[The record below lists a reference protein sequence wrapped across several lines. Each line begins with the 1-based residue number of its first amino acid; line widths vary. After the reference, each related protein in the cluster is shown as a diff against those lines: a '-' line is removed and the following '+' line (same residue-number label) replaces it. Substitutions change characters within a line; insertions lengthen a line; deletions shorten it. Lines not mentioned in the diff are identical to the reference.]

1 MLASMAQAL
10 SLWLVR
16 TLELAGALTLA
27 VLLATVTVSVALRY
41 VAASGFTGAEEAASW
56 LLVTLVSIGLP
67 LASSAKGLRIDLFE
81 RRLTSSHGG
90 EQAPTARGSEPI
102 VYDGRAKPFSSE
114 NRFARQ
120 ELRTIF
126 TGAITLLA
134 CLILI
139 AGSGKAALD
148 LGGVS
153 PSLGLSEG
161 LRPAMLSAGAALAIV
176 AILLR
181 HLAEGRLVA
190 FASMLAIAV
199 GLHWVVGAV
208 PPLDLVSPSFML
220 CCLALVAILAGTPL
234 PHAFIA
240 AGYVAVAFGAP
251 MPEEAMA
258 VTTLS
263 GLSRYLLT
271 AIPFFLLAGALLT
284 ASGIASDLVCFAAA
298 LVGHRRAGLGQTVLL
313 TGVLFSGASGSSIAN
328 AAFGTAAFMP
338 QLTAHGTP
346 PARAGALIAAVS
358 VLDNIIPPS
367 IAFLILAAAA
377 DLSTGKLLAG
387 GFVAGLL
394 MAATLAVAIH
404 VNGTTTARTAR
415 ASAAECRRFGMR
427 ALPAFGLGVIVVA
440 GIRAGVVSPTEAAAL
455 AAAYTLIA
463 VFLKRTAVYEVC
475 AAFRQSA
482 RETAAILLL
491 IGSAAPFA
499 FLIAV
504 DGVAAHLSSAATWLG
519 SNPFL
524 VIAALN
530 LLLLGVGLFLDIG
543 AAILLFA
550 PLTLPIAASAG
561 IDPIHFGVILVV
573 NLMIGGLTPPVGIL
587 VQTVGNASG
596 VPAVALFAAS
606 RPHLLALLSALGL
619 LSFSAALVACF

>member
-1 MLASMAQAL
+1 MLTNTAQTF
-10 SLWLVR
+10 SLRLER
-16 TLELAGALTLA
+16 TLEFVGALLLA
-27 VLLATVTVSVALRY
+27 LLLATVTLSIVLRY
-41 VAASGFTGAEEAASW
+41 VAASGFVGAEEAASW
-56 LLVTLVSIGLP
+56 LLVALVSIGLP
-67 LASSAKGLRIDLFE
+67 FASTASGLQIDLFE
-81 RRLTSSHGG
+81 GG
-90 EQAPTARGSEPI
+90 SASGQALIARGLSPNA
-102 VYDGRAKPFSSE
+102 GRRNGKISLWTRRCAPRDLRALFS
-114 NRFARQ
+114 
-120 ELRTIF
+120 
-126 TGAITLLA
+126 GVITLLA
-134 CLILI
+134 CIVLIS
-139 AGSGKAALD
+139 GSGNAALD
-148 LGGVS
+148 LGGIS

-161 LRPAMLSAGAALAIV
+161 LRPAMLSAGGVLAIV

-181 HLAEGRLVA
+181 HLAESRLVA
-190 FASMLAIAV
+190 FVLMLLVAV
-199 GLHWVVGAV
+199 GLHWAVGVA
-208 PPLDLVSPSFML
+208 PALGLASPSVML
-220 CCLALVAILAGTPL
+220 CCLALAGILGGTPL

-240 AGYVAVAFGAP
+240 AAYVTVAFGAP
-251 MPEEAMA
+251 MPEEAM
-258 VTTLS
+258 VTATLS

-284 ASGIASDLVCFAAA
+284 ASGIASDLVRFAAA

-338 QLTAHGTP
+338 QLTARGTP
-346 PARAGALIAAVS
+346 PERAGALIAAVS

-387 GFVAGLL
+387 GFVAGLV
-394 MAATLAVAIH
+394 MAATLAIAIH
-404 VNGTTTARTAR
+404 LNGATTASADR
-415 ASAAECRRFGMR
+415 ASASECRRFGMR
-427 ALPAFGLGVIVVA
+427 ALPAFGLGIIVVA
-440 GIRAGVVSPTEAAAL
+440 GIRAGVVAPTEAAAL
-455 AAAYTLIA
+455 AAAYTLVAAI
-463 VFLKRTAVYEVC
+463 LKRTAVQEIG

-491 IGSAAPFA
+491 IGTAAPFA

-504 DGVAAHLSSAATWLG
+504 DGVAAQVSSTASWLG

-550 PLTLPIAASAG
+550 PLTLPVAVSAG

-587 VQTVGNASG
+587 VQTVGNAAG
-596 VPAVALFAAS
+596 VSVVALFAAS
-606 RPHLLALLSALGL
+606 RPYLLALLSALAL
-619 LSFSAALVACF
+619 LSFSAALAACF

>member
-1 MLASMAQAL
+1 MLANVAQSL
-10 SLWLVR
+10 SRRLER
-16 TLELAGALTLA
+16 TLELAGALVLGA
-27 VLLATVTVSVALRY
+27 LLATVTLSVALRY
-41 VAASGFTGAEEAASW
+41 LAASGFTGTEEAASW
-56 LLVTLVSIGLP
+56 LLVGLVTIGLP
-67 LASSAKGLRIDLFE
+67 LASTAGGLRIDLFE
-81 RRLTSSHGG
+81 GGSSPTRGRDPGQAERDAPPLREEHKCQAVSRARRVAT
-90 EQAPTARGSEPI
+90 R
-102 VYDGRAKPFSSE
+102 D
-114 NRFARQ
+114 
-120 ELRTIF
+120 LRTLF
-126 TGAITLLA
+126 SGVITLLA
-134 CLILI
+134 CIVLIS
-139 AGSGKAALD
+139 GSGRAALD

-161 LRPAMLSAGAALAIV
+161 LRPAMLSAGAVVAIV
-176 AILLR
+176 AILLS
-181 HLAEGRLVA
+181 HLAQKRVVA
-190 FASMLAIAV
+190 FGLMLAIAI
-199 GLHWVVGAV
+199 GLHWAVGAAQV
-208 PPLDLVSPSFML
+208 LNVVSPSFML
-220 CCLALVAILAGTPL
+220 CCLALAAILAGTPL

-240 AGYVAVAFGAP
+240 AAYVVVAFGAP

-258 VTTLS
+258 AATLS

-284 ASGIASDLVCFAAA
+284 ASGIASDLVRFAAA

-338 QLTAHGTP
+338 QLTARGTP
-346 PARAGALIAAVS
+346 PERAGALIAAVS

-387 GFVAGLL
+387 GFVAGLV
-394 MAATLAVAIH
+394 MAATLAFAIH
-404 VNGTTTARTAR
+404 LTGATAASTDR
-415 ASAAECRRFGMR
+415 ASAEECRRSGVR
-427 ALPAFGLGVIVVA
+427 ALPAFGLGIIVVA
-440 GIRAGVVSPTEAAAL
+440 GIRAGAVSPTEAAAL

-463 VFLKRTAVYEVC
+463 AGFKRTTAREVG

-491 IGSAAPFA
+491 IGSATPFA

-504 DGVAAHLSSAATWLG
+504 DGLAAQASSAASWLG

-524 VIAALN
+524 VIAVLN

-550 PLTLPIAASAG
+550 PLTLPVAVSAG

-606 RPHLLALLSALGL
+606 RPYLLALLSALAL
-619 LSFSAALVACF
+619 LSFSAALAACF

>member
-1 MLASMAQAL
+1 MLANTAQTL
-10 SLWLVR
+10 SLRLER
-16 TLELAGALTLA
+16 TLEFVGALLLA
-27 VLLATVTVSVALRY
+27 LLLATVTLSVVLRY

-56 LLVTLVSIGLP
+56 LLVALVSIGLP
-67 LASSAKGLRIDLFE
+67 LASTAGGWRIDLFE
-81 RRLTSSHGG
+81 ARPASDQTQIAGGISLNVDHRNGKTSLWTRRC
-90 EQAPTARGSEPI
+90 APR
-102 VYDGRAKPFSSE
+102 DLRALVS
-114 NRFARQ
+114 
-120 ELRTIF
+120 
-126 TGAITLLA
+126 GAITLLA
-134 CLILI
+134 CIVLI
-139 AGSGKAALD
+139 SGGGNAALD

-161 LRPAMLSAGAALAIV
+161 LRPAMLSAGGMLAIV

-181 HLAEGRLVA
+181 HLAESRLVA
-190 FASMLAIAV
+190 FVSMLWVAV
-199 GLHWVVGAV
+199 GLHWAVGV
-208 PPLDLVSPSFML
+208 PPALGLASPSVIL
-220 CCLALVAILAGTPL
+220 CCLALAAILGGTPL

-240 AGYVAVAFGAP
+240 AAYVTVAFGAP
-251 MPEEAMA
+251 MPEEAMVA
-258 VTTLS
+258 ATLS

-284 ASGIASDLVCFAAA
+284 ASGIASDLVRFAAA
-298 LVGHRRAGLGQTVLL
+298 LVGHCRAGLGQTVLL

-338 QLTAHGTP
+338 QLTARGTP
-346 PARAGALIAAVS
+346 PERAGALIAAVS

-387 GFVAGLL
+387 GFVAGLV

-404 VNGTTTARTAR
+404 LNGATTASDDR
-415 ASAAECRRFGMR
+415 ASASECRRFGMR
-427 ALPAFGLGVIVVA
+427 ALPAFGLGIIVVA
-440 GIRAGVVSPTEAAAL
+440 GIRAGVVAPTEAAAL
-455 AAAYTLIA
+455 AAAYTLVAAI
-463 VFLKRTAVYEVC
+463 LKRTAVQEIG

-482 RETAAILLL
+482 RETAAILLM

-504 DGVAAHLSSAATWLG
+504 DGVAAQVSSAASWLG

-550 PLTLPIAASAG
+550 PLTLPVAVSAG

-587 VQTVGNASG
+587 VQTLGDASG
-596 VPAVALFAAS
+596 VPVVALFAAS
-606 RPHLLALLSALGL
+606 RPYLLALLSALAL
-619 LSFSAALVACF
+619 LSFSAALAACF

>member
-1 MLASMAQAL
+1 MLASVAQAL
-10 SLWLVR
+10 SLRLER
-16 TLELAGALTLA
+16 TLELGGALLLA
-27 VLLATVTVSVALRY
+27 LLLATVTLSVVLRY
-41 VAASGFTGAEEAASW
+41 VAASGFVGAEEAASW
-56 LLVTLVSIGLP
+56 LLVALVSIGLP
-67 LASSAKGLRIDLFE
+67 LASTASGLRIDLFE
-81 RRLTSSHGG
+81 RGPASG
-90 EQAPTARGSEPI
+90 QALAARGLSQS
-102 VYDGRAKPFSSE
+102 VGRRNGKTSLWTRRCAPRDLRALFS
-114 NRFARQ
+114 
-120 ELRTIF
+120 
-126 TGAITLLA
+126 GAITLLA
-134 CLILI
+134 CIVVI
-139 AGSGKAALD
+139 SGSGKAALD

-161 LRPAMLSAGAALAIV
+161 LRPAMLSAGGMLAIV

-181 HLAEGRLVA
+181 HLAESRLVA
-190 FASMLAIAV
+190 FVLMLSVAV
-199 GLHWVVGAV
+199 GLHWAAGVAPTLGLA
-208 PPLDLVSPSFML
+208 SPSVML
-220 CCLALVAILAGTPL
+220 CCLALAAILGGTPL

-240 AGYVAVAFGAP
+240 AAYVTVAFGAS
-251 MPEEAMA
+251 MPEEAMVA
-258 VTTLS
+258 AALS

-284 ASGIASDLVCFAAA
+284 ASGIARDLVRFAAA

-338 QLTAHGTP
+338 QLTARGMP
-346 PARAGALIAAVS
+346 PERAGALIAAVS

-387 GFVAGLL
+387 GFVAGLV

-404 VNGTTTARTAR
+404 LNGATAASANR
-415 ASAAECRRFGMR
+415 ASAGECRRFGVR
-427 ALPAFGLGVIVVA
+427 ALPAFGLGIIVVA
-440 GIRAGVVSPTEAAAL
+440 GIRAGVVAPTEAAAL
-455 AAAYTLIA
+455 AAAYTLVAAI
-463 VFLKRTAVYEVC
+463 VKRTAVQEIG

-504 DGVAAHLSSAATWLG
+504 DGIAAQVSSAASWLG
-519 SNPFL
+519 SNPFI

-550 PLTLPIAASAG
+550 PLTLPVAVSAG
-561 IDPIHFGVILVV
+561 IDPTHFGVILVV

-596 VPAVALFAAS
+596 VPVVALFSAS
-606 RPHLLALLSALGL
+606 RPYLLALLSALAL
-619 LSFSAALVACF
+619 LSFSAALAACF

>member
-1 MLASMAQAL
+1 MLAKAAQAI
-10 SLWLVR
+10 SLRLER
-16 TLELAGALTLA
+16 TLEFAGASVLA
-27 VLLATVTVSVALRY
+27 LLLATVTLSVLLRY
-41 VAASGFTGAEEAASW
+41 AAASGFTGADEAASW
-56 LLVTLVSIGLP
+56 LLVALVAIGLP
-67 LASSAKGLRIDLFE
+67 LTSTARGLRIDLFE
-81 RRLTSSHGG
+81 RRPASD
-90 EQAPTARGSEPI
+90 QAQTKRG
-102 VYDGRAKPFSSE
+102 FSSDVVDSDGTSLWTR
-114 NRFARQ
+114 RFVPR
-120 ELRTIF
+120 ELRALFSGT
-126 TGAITLLA
+126 ITLLA
-134 CLILI
+134 CIVLIS
-139 AGSGKAALD
+139 GSGQAALD

-153 PSLGLSEG
+153 PALGLSEG
-161 LRPAMLSAGAALAIV
+161 IRPAMLTAGGVLAIV

-181 HLAEGRLVA
+181 YLADRRILA
-190 FASMLAIAV
+190 FVSMLAIAV
-199 GLHWVVGAV
+199 ALHWAVGVASAV
-208 PPLDLVSPSFML
+208 APVSPSVML
-220 CCLALVAILAGTPL
+220 CCLALAAILGGTSL
-234 PHAFIA
+234 PHAFISA
-240 AGYVAVAFGAP
+240 AYVAVAFGAP

-258 VTTLS
+258 AATLS

-284 ASGIASDLVCFAAA
+284 ASGIAGDLVRFAAA
-298 LVGHRRAGLGQTVLL
+298 LVGHHRAGLGQTVLL

-328 AAFGTAAFMP
+328 AAFGTAAYMP
-338 QLTAHGTP
+338 QLTARGTA

-387 GFVAGLL
+387 GFVAGLV
-394 MAATLAVAIH
+394 MAATLAIAMH
-404 VNGTTTARTAR
+404 LNGATAASHDR
-415 ASAAECRRFGMR
+415 ASAGECLRFGVR
-427 ALPAFGLGVIVVA
+427 ALPAFGLGIIVVA
-440 GIRAGVVSPTEAAAL
+440 GIRAGVVAPTEAGAL
-455 AAAYTLIA
+455 AAAYTLVAAI
-463 VFLKRTAVYEVC
+463 LKRTSNQEIG

-482 RETAAILLL
+482 RETAAILLM

-504 DGVAAHLSSAATWLG
+504 DGVAAQVSSAAAWLG

-550 PLTLPIAASAG
+550 PLTLPVAVSAG

-596 VPAVALFAAS
+596 VPVVALFSAS
-606 RPHLLALLSALGL
+606 RPYLLALLSALAL
-619 LSFSAALVACF
+619 LSFSAALAACF

>member
-1 MLASMAQAL
+1 MLASVAQAL
-10 SLWLVR
+10 SLRLER

-56 LLVTLVSIGLP
+56 LLVALVSIGLP
-67 LASSAKGLRIDLFE
+67 LASTAKGLRIDLFE
-81 RRLTSSHGG
+81 RRP
-90 EQAPTARGSEPI
+90 APSDGHVQGLLARGELI
-102 VYDGRAKPFSSE
+102 VDDRGTKPFSSE
-114 NRFARQ
+114 NRFVPQ
-120 ELRTIF
+120 DLRAVF
-126 TGAITLLA
+126 SGAVTLLA
-134 CLILI
+134 CIVVI
-139 AGSGKAALD
+139 SGSGKAALD

-161 LRPAMLSAGAALAIV
+161 LRPAMLSVGGMLAIV

-181 HLAEGRLVA
+181 QVADGQLVV

-208 PPLDLVSPSFML
+208 PPLDLVSSSFML
-220 CCLALVAILAGTPL
+220 CCLALLAILAGTPL
-234 PHAFIA
+234 PYAFIA

-258 VTTLS
+258 AATLS

-284 ASGIASDLVCFAAA
+284 ASGIASDLVRFAAA

-346 PARAGALIAAVS
+346 PERAGALIAAVS

-387 GFVAGLL
+387 GFVAGLV
-394 MAATLAVAIH
+394 MAATLALTIH
-404 VNGTTTARTAR
+404 LTGATA
-415 ASAAECRRFGMR
+415 ASADRATVDECRRFGVR
-427 ALPAFGLGVIVVA
+427 ALPAFGLGIIVVA
-440 GIRAGVVSPTEAAAL
+440 GIRAGVVAPTEAAAL
-455 AAAYTLIA
+455 AAAYTLVAAI
-463 VFLKRTAVYEVC
+463 LKRTAVQEIG

-504 DGVAAHLSSAATWLG
+504 DGVAAQVSTAAVWLG

-530 LLLLGVGLFLDIG
+530 LLLLGVGLILDIG
-543 AAILLFA
+543 AGILLFA
-550 PLTLPIAASAG
+550 PLTLPVAVSAG
-561 IDPIHFGVILVV
+561 IDPIHFGVVLVV

-596 VPAVALFAAS
+596 VPVVALFAAS
-606 RPHLLALLSALGL
+606 RPYLLALLSALAL

>member
-1 MLASMAQAL
+1 MLASAAQAL
-10 SLWLVR
+10 SLR
-16 TLELAGALTLA
+16 LERMLEAAGAMVLA
-27 VLLATVTVSVALRY
+27 VLLVTVTVSVALRY
-41 VAASGFTGAEEAASW
+41 LAASGLTGAEEAASW
-56 LLVTLVSIGLP
+56 LLVALVSIGLP
-67 LASSAKGLRIDLFE
+67 LASTAKGLRIDLFAG
-81 RRLTSSHGG
+81 RPGTDCGADHGRGAAQCGG
-90 EQAPTARGSEPI
+90 ENEVQTFLSAKRPTAHDIRS
-102 VYDGRAKPFSSE
+102 VFS
-114 NRFARQ
+114 
-120 ELRTIF
+120 
-126 TGAITLLA
+126 GAITIFACVVLLS
-134 CLILI
+134 
-139 AGSGKAALD
+139 GSGRAALD

-161 LRPAMLSAGAALAIV
+161 LRPAMLSAGAGLAIV
-176 AILLR
+176 AVLLR
-181 HLAEGRLVA
+181 HMAEKRIVEFALMLLVA
-190 FASMLAIAV
+190 G
-199 GLHWVVGAV
+199 GLHSVVGAV
-208 PPLDLVSPSFML
+208 PALTLLSPSLIL
-220 CCLALVAILAGTPL
+220 CCLALVAILAGAPI

-240 AGYVAVAFGAP
+240 AAYMAVSFGSP

-258 VTTLS
+258 AATLS
-263 GLSRYLLT
+263 GLSRYLLS
-271 AIPFFLLAGALLT
+271 AIPFFLLAGGLLT
-284 ASGIASDLVCFAAA
+284 ASGIAGDLVRFAAA

-338 QLTAHGTP
+338 QLTARGTP
-346 PARAGALIAAVS
+346 PERAGALIAAVA

-387 GFVAGLL
+387 GFVAGLV
-394 MAATLAVAIH
+394 MATTLAIAIH
-404 VNGTTTARTAR
+404 LNGATAASERR
-415 ASAAECRRFGMR
+415 ASAAECRRFAVR

-440 GIRAGVVSPTEAAAL
+440 GIRAGIVAPTEAAAL
-455 AAAYTLIA
+455 AALYTLVAAI
-463 VFLKRTAVYEVC
+463 LKRTTVADIG

-504 DGVAAHLSSAATWLG
+504 DGLAAQVSSAASLLG
-519 SNPFL
+519 HNPFL
-524 VIAALN
+524 VIVALN
-530 LLLLGVGLFLDIG
+530 VLLLGVGLFLDIG

-550 PLTLPIAASAG
+550 PLTLPVAVSTG

-596 VPAVALFAAS
+596 VPVVALFAAS
-606 RPHLLALLSALGL
+606 RPYLVALIAALAL
-619 LSFSAALVACF
+619 LSFSAALAACF

>member
-1 MLASMAQAL
+1 MAQAL
-10 SLWLVR
+10 SLRLER

-27 VLLATVTVSVALRY
+27 VLLATVTASVALRY
-41 VAASGFTGAEEAASW
+41 FAASGFTGAEEAASW

-67 LASSAKGLRIDLFE
+67 LASTAKGLRIDLFE
-81 RRLTSSHGG
+81 GRSASRDDRDPRPS
-90 EQAPTARGSEPI
+90 ARDLELI
-102 VYDGRAKPFSSE
+102 VDDEGTKPFSSKKSFM
-114 NRFARQ
+114 RRD
-120 ELRTIF
+120 LRRLLS
-126 TGAITLLA
+126 GAITLLA
-134 CLILI
+134 CIVLIS
-139 AGSGKAALD
+139 GSGKAALD

-153 PSLGLSEG
+153 PALGLSEG
-161 LRPAMLSAGAALAIV
+161 LRPAMLSAGGVLAIV

-181 HLAEGRLVA
+181 HLADGRLPA
-190 FASMLAIAV
+190 FVSMLTIAV
-199 GLHWVVGAV
+199 GLHWAVGAA
-208 PPLDLVSPSFML
+208 PALDLVSPSFML

-258 VTTLS
+258 AATLS
-263 GLSRYLLT
+263 GLSCYLLT

-284 ASGIASDLVCFAAA
+284 ASGIANDLVCFAAA

-328 AAFGTAAFMP
+328 AAFGSTAFMP

-404 VNGTTTARTAR
+404 VNGATTARTAR
-415 ASAAECRRFGMR
+415 ASAGESRRLGVR
-427 ALPAFGLGVIVVA
+427 ALPAFGLGIIVVA

-463 VFLKRTAVYEVC
+463 AFLKRTAVYEVC

-482 RETAAILLL
+482 REAAAILLL

-504 DGVAAHLSSAATWLG
+504 DGVAAHLSSAASWLG

-550 PLTLPIAASAG
+550 PLTLPIAVSAG

-606 RPHLLALLSALGL
+606 RPYLLALLSALGL

>member
-1 MLASMAQAL
+1 MMLARAAQAL
-10 SLWLVR
+10 SLRLER
-16 TLELAGALTLA
+16 TLEMAGGLTLVA
-27 VLLATVTVSVALRY
+27 LLATVTVSVALRY
-41 VAASGFTGAEEAASW
+41 LAASGLTGAEETASW
-56 LLVTLVSIGLP
+56 LLAALVSIGLP
-67 LASSAKGLRIDLFE
+67 LTSTAKGLRIDLFE
-81 RRLTSSHGG
+81 RDAERFD
-90 EQAPTARGSEPI
+90 EENK
-102 VYDGRAKPFSSE
+102 GRAFCSTSRIE
-114 NRFARQ
+114 ARH
-120 ELRTIF
+120 LRAVVSGT
-126 TGAITLLA
+126 ITLFA
-134 CLILI
+134 CIVLIS
-139 AGSGKAALD
+139 GSGQAALD

-153 PSLGLSEG
+153 PSLGLPEG
-161 LRPAMLSAGAALAIV
+161 LRPAMLSAGAGVAIA

-181 HLAEGRLVA
+181 HLAEKRVA
-190 FASMLAIAV
+190 EFGLMLTIAA
-199 GLHWVVGAV
+199 GLHWAVGSAPALAV
-208 PPLDLVSPSFML
+208 LSPSLTL

-240 AGYVAVAFGAP
+240 AAYATVAFGAP
-251 MPEEAMA
+251 MPEQAMA
-258 VTTLS
+258 AATLS

-284 ASGIASDLVCFAAA
+284 ASGIAGDLVRFAAV

-338 QLTAHGTP
+338 QLTARGTSP
-346 PARAGALIAAVS
+346 ERAGALIAAVS

-387 GFVAGLL
+387 GFVAGLV
-394 MAATLAVAIH
+394 MAATLAIAIH
-404 VNGTTTARTAR
+404 LNGAAAAGEGR
-415 ASAAECRRFGMR
+415 ASAADRRRFAVR
-427 ALPAFGLGVIVVA
+427 ALPAFGLGIIVVA
-440 GIRAGVVSPTEAAAL
+440 GIRAGVVAPTEAAAL
-455 AAAYTLIA
+455 AAVYTLLAAI
-463 VFLKRTAVYEVC
+463 LKRTRVDDIGS
-475 AAFRQSA
+475 AFRQSA

-504 DGVAAHLSSAATWLG
+504 DGVAAQVSSAASLLG

-524 VIAALN
+524 VMTALN

-550 PLTLPIAASAG
+550 PLTLPVAVAAG

-606 RPHLLALLSALGL
+606 RPYLVALFAALAL
-619 LSFSAALVACF
+619 LSFSAAVAACF

>member
-1 MLASMAQAL
+1 MAQAL
-10 SLWLVR
+10 SLRLER

-27 VLLATVTVSVALRY
+27 VLLATVTFSVALRY
-41 VAASGFTGAEEAASW
+41 AAASGFTGAEEAASW
-56 LLVTLVSIGLP
+56 LLETLVSIGLP
-67 LASSAKGLRIDLFE
+67 LASTAKGLRIDLFE
-81 RRLTSSHGG
+81 RRLTSSHGRD
-90 EQAPTARGSEPI
+90 QAPTARGSEPI
-102 VYDGRAKPFSSE
+102 VYDGRAKPFSSKK
-114 NRFARQ
+114 RFVPRD
-120 ELRTIF
+120 LHTLF
-126 TGAITLLA
+126 SGAITLLA
-134 CLILI
+134 CIVVI
-139 AGSGKAALD
+139 SGSGKAALD

-153 PSLGLSEG
+153 PLLGLSVG
-161 LRPAMLSAGAALAIV
+161 LRPTVLSAGGALAIV

-181 HLAEGRLVA
+181 HVAKGRLAA
-190 FASMLAIAV
+190 FVSMFTIAV
-199 GLHWVVGAV
+199 GLHWAVGAA
-208 PPLDLVSPSFML
+208 PALDLVSPSFLL
-220 CCLALVAILAGTPL
+220 CCFALVAILAGTPL

-240 AGYVAVAFGAP
+240 AAYLAVAFGAA

-258 VTTLS
+258 AATLS
-263 GLSRYLLT
+263 GMSRYMLT

-284 ASGIASDLVCFAAA
+284 ASGIASDLVRFAAA

-313 TGVLFSGASGSSIAN
+313 TGVLFSGASGSSIAD

-338 QLTAHGTP
+338 QLTVHGTP
-346 PARAGALIAAVS
+346 PERAGALIAAVS

-377 DLSTGKLLAG
+377 DLSTGQLLAG
-387 GFVAGLL
+387 GFFTGLV

-404 VNGTTTARTAR
+404 LNGATTASTAR
-415 ASAAECRRFGMR
+415 ASAGERRRFGMR

-440 GIRAGVVSPTEAAAL
+440 GIRTGVVSPTEAAAL
-455 AAAYTLIA
+455 AAAYTLLAA
-463 VFLKRTAVYEVC
+463 VLKLTAACEVG

-482 RETAAILLL
+482 RESAAILLL

-504 DGVAAHLSSAATWLG
+504 
-519 SNPFL
+519 
-524 VIAALN
+524 LN

-550 PLTLPIAASAG
+550 PLTLPVAVSTG

-596 VPAVALFAAS
+596 VPVVALFAAS
-606 RPHLLALLSALGL
+606 RPYLLALLSALAL
-619 LSFSAALVACF
+619 LSLSAALVACF

>member
-1 MLASMAQAL
+1 MQISPARFL
-10 SLWLVR
+10 SLR
-16 TLELAGALTLA
+16 LERALEVAGALTLA
-27 VLLATVTVSVALRY
+27 VLLAAVMSSVVLRY
-41 VAASGFTGAEEAASW
+41 AAASGVTGAEETASW
-56 LLVTLVSIGLP
+56 LMVALVSIGLP
-67 LASSAKGLRIDLFE
+67 LASTAKGLRIDVFE
-81 RRLTSSHGG
+81 RRRASRPGC
-90 EQAPTARGSEPI
+90 EQGPG
-102 VYDGRAKPFSSE
+102 GRAFSQHTGESTLE
-114 NRFARQ
+114 MRPWGRYLSARHLRF
-120 ELRTIF
+120 LLSNVL
-126 TGAITLLA
+126 TLLA
-134 CLILI
+134 CIVLIS
-139 AGSGKAALD
+139 GSGQAAFD

-153 PSLGLSEG
+153 PWLGLSEG
-161 LRPAMLSAGAALAIV
+161 LRPAMLSAGAVVAIV
-176 AILLR
+176 AILLSDI
-181 HLAEGRLVA
+181 AEKRFAA
-190 FASMLAIAV
+190 FVLSLTIAI
-199 GLHWVVGAV
+199 GLHWVVDAAPVVG
-208 PPLDLVSPSFML
+208 LVSPSLML

-240 AGYVAVAFGAP
+240 AAYLAVSFGAP

-258 VTTLS
+258 AATLS

-284 ASGIASDLVCFAAA
+284 ASGIAGDLVRFASA

-338 QLTAHGTP
+338 QLTEHGTP
-346 PARAGALIAAVS
+346 PERAGALIAAVS

-387 GFVAGLL
+387 GFVAGLV
-394 MAATLAVAIH
+394 MAATLAIAIH
-404 VNGTTTARTAR
+404 LNGATAAR
-415 ASAAECRRFGMR
+415 DGKASASECRRLAVR
-427 ALPAFGLGVIVVA
+427 ALPAFGLGIIVVA
-440 GIRAGVVSPTEAAAL
+440 GIRAGIVAPTEAAAL
-455 AAAYTLIA
+455 AAVYTLLAAI
-463 VFLKRTAVYEVC
+463 LKRTKVEDIGV
-475 AAFRQSA
+475 AFRQSA

-504 DGVAAHLSSAATWLG
+504 DGVAAQVSSAASLLG

-530 LLLLGVGLFLDIG
+530 LLLLAVGLFLDIG

-550 PLTLPIAASAG
+550 PLTLPVAAAAG

-596 VPAVALFAAS
+596 VPVVALFAAS
-606 RPHLLALLSALGL
+606 RPYLVALLAALAL
-619 LSFSAALVACF
+619 LSFSAALAACV

>member
-1 MLASMAQAL
+1 MIANAAQAF
-10 SLWLVR
+10 SLQLER
-16 TLELAGALTLA
+16 TLELAGAF
-27 VLLATVTVSVALRY
+27 LLALLLVTITFSVLLRY
-41 VAASGFTGAEEAASW
+41 VAESGFTGAEEAASW
-56 LLVTLVSIGLP
+56 LLVALVSIGLP
-67 LASSAKGLRIDLFE
+67 LASTARGLRIDLFE
-81 RRLTSSHGG
+81 GGPASGHGHDHAQVSRRSSQFVGG
-90 EQAPTARGSEPI
+90 GNTEPWLWPRRI
-102 VYDGRAKPFSSE
+102 ALRDLRALFSG
-114 NRFARQ
+114 
-120 ELRTIF
+120 T
-126 TGAITLLA
+126 ITLLA
-134 CLILI
+134 CIILMF
-139 AGSGKAALD
+139 GSGRAALD

-161 LRPAMLSAGAALAIV
+161 LRPAVLSAGGVLAIV
-176 AILLR
+176 AILLH
-181 HLAEGRLVA
+181 HLAERRFLA
-190 FASMLAIAV
+190 FVSMLVVAAGAHWAV
-199 GLHWVVGAV
+199 GAAPILS
-208 PPLDLVSPSFML
+208 LTSPSVIL
-220 CCLALVAILAGTPL
+220 CCLALAAIFAGTPL

-240 AGYVAVAFGAP
+240 AASVAVAFGAP

-258 VTTLS
+258 AATLS
-263 GLSRYLLT
+263 GMSRYLLT

-284 ASGIASDLVCFAAA
+284 ASGIASDLVRFAAA

-338 QLTAHGTP
+338 QLTKRGTP
-346 PARAGALIAAVS
+346 PERAGALIAAVS

-367 IAFLILAAAA
+367 IALLILAAAA

-387 GFVAGLL
+387 GFVAGLV

-404 VNGTTTARTAR
+404 FNGATTA
-415 ASAAECRRFGMR
+415 SADRVSAGECRRLGVR
-427 ALPAFGLGVIVVA
+427 ALPAFGLGIIVVA
-440 GIRAGVVSPTEAAAL
+440 GIRAGVVAPTEAAAL
-455 AAAYTLIA
+455 AAAYTLVAAI
-463 VFLKRTAVYEVC
+463 LKRTAIQEIGVT
-475 AAFRQSA
+475 FRQSA

-491 IGSAAPFA
+491 IGSATPFA

-504 DGVAAHLSSAATWLG
+504 DGVAAQVSSAAAWLG

-550 PLTLPIAASAG
+550 PLTLPVAVSAG
-561 IDPIHFGVILVV
+561 IDSIHFGVILVV

-596 VPAVALFAAS
+596 VPVVALFAAS
-606 RPHLLALLSALGL
+606 RPYLLALLSALAL
-619 LSFSAALVACF
+619 LSFSAALAACF